1 MPTCGHCLSRNREC
15 VFESRSDK
23 RRSVG
28 DHHHQQGQEL
38 TQDRRISTRKSVK
51 LFSAR
56 VKQLQ
61 DFIVSHGLPVPP
73 PPGRQNAST
82 LDNLMETYPSS
93 PSEGQPDDPMDSG
106 LLMEPSMN
114 SLRGS
119 ETVQLNNQSTHTDVT
134 MLGMDSSYPVS
145 ASTIPNDVSTQ
156 FDWSND
162 VAFDSLPTTGA
173 DWVWNAPGFDIPF
186 ADSNLDGPTAS
197 ALMDLYASAS
207 GRPVPEISDA
217 LAGWDP
223 ETDFQVE
230 EEDHTEVT
238 SQISER
244 MGGLLAS
251 KGGKW
256 RFYGATSNLHLARL
270 RSTPSS
276 VPTKCLQQVTLNSS
290 RLKLLGLDIPV
301 EPVLEQRLIDLFF
314 AWHNSSMHVVDKEC
328 FERGRSL
335 YTDDHR
341 DSEFYS
347 EFLVNA
353 ICAVGAALE
362 SDRHPALPVPLPDFF
377 SKRAK
382 ALLEL
387 ELDEPKVA
395 TVQGLAIMSCHEVSF
410 MQDTRAWLYSG
421 MAVRLAFDL
430 GLHISTQKYVDEGSM
445 SHEESNARNI
455 AVWGCFMN
463 DRDCGLY
470 LGRPFHSNIKD
481 LASDLPIVNNT
492 HESTSMWTA
501 VMSGGSAPEN
511 VQPLLNA
518 QNPLMEKSIALHLIM
533 SSLGHQLYASE
544 NTTNLEL
551 QRLAHDTFAQLRDWR
566 ENLPTELDLD
576 MTTLETT
583 KTLPHI
589 LVLHMH
595 YALLVIILHRPFCS
609 RYYVQPRPLV
619 GRGPQHAREMCI
631 QSAVD
636 IAKLLV
642 CYKRQ
647 YTLRR
652 ISNQAVHTTF
662 TAALI
667 LVYAVVSGIG
677 IASQFRE
684 SLESHLDTTC
694 EALSELG
701 EAFPNANRALDVL
714 LAAKRSWQARMLRK
728 V

>member
-28 DHHHQQGQEL
+28 DHHHEQEQEL

-82 LDNLMETYPSS
+82 LDTLMETYPSS
-93 PSEGQPDDPMDSG
+93 PSEGQPDDPTDSG
-106 LLMEPSMN
+106 LFMEPSVT
-114 SLRGS
+114 SLEGS
-119 ETVQLNNQSTHTDVT
+119 GALQLDNPSLHTDAM
-134 MLGMDSSYPVS
+134 MLGIDNPDLVS
-145 ASTIPNDVSTQ
+145 ISTIPNDVSTQ

-162 VAFDSLPTTGA
+162 VAFDALPTTGA
-173 DWVWNAPGFDIPF
+173 DWVWNAPGFDVPF
-186 ADSNLDGPTAS
+186 ADSNPDGPTAS

-207 GRPVPEISDA
+207 GRPIPEISVA

-244 MGGLLAS
+244 MGGLLAG

-276 VPTKCLQQVTLNSS
+276 LPTKCLQQVTLNSS

-353 ICAVGAALE
+353 
-362 SDRHPALPVPLPDFF
+362 
-377 SKRAK
+377 
-382 ALLEL
+382 
-387 ELDEPKVA
+387 
-395 TVQGLAIMSCHEVSF
+395 M
-410 MQDTRAWLYSG
+410 
-421 MAVRLAFDL
+421 
-430 GLHISTQKYVDEGSM
+430 
-445 SHEESNARNI
+445 
-455 AVWGCFMN
+455 
-463 DRDCGLY
+463 
-470 LGRPFHSNIKD
+470 
-481 LASDLPIVNNT
+481 
-492 HESTSMWTA
+492 
-501 VMSGGSAPEN
+501 
-511 VQPLLNA
+511 
-518 QNPLMEKSIALHLIM
+518 
-533 SSLGHQLYASE
+533 
-544 NTTNLEL
+544 
-551 QRLAHDTFAQLRDWR
+551 
-566 ENLPTELDLD
+566 
-576 MTTLETT
+576 
-583 KTLPHI
+583 
-589 LVLHMH
+589 
-595 YALLVIILHRPFCS
+595 
-609 RYYVQPRPLV
+609 
-619 GRGPQHAREMCI
+619 
-631 QSAVD
+631 
-636 IAKLLV
+636 
-642 CYKRQ
+642 
-647 YTLRR
+647 
-652 ISNQAVHTTF
+652 
-662 TAALI
+662 
-667 LVYAVVSGIG
+667 
-677 IASQFRE
+677 
-684 SLESHLDTTC
+684 
-694 EALSELG
+694 
-701 EAFPNANRALDVL
+701 
-714 LAAKRSWQARMLRK
+714 
-728 V
+728 